1 MVDKLHKQD
10 FEPHLHQQFIVHSD
24 EIGPVGMELVKVS
37 GRTNGNMES
46 FSLLFR
52 TAEGKSFRH
61 NTCQVTHPAIGDF
74 PLFLGPVDTGKTDG
88 IYYEAVFNYIINNNK
103 EG

>member
-1 MVDKLHKQD
+1 MVAKLHKQD
-10 FEPHLHQQFIVHSD
+10 FEPHLNEQFIVHSN
-24 EIGPVGMELVKVS
+24 EIGPVEMDLVKVS
-37 GRTNGNMES
+37 GQTTGKLES
-46 FSLLFR
+46 FSLLFC
-52 TAEGKSFRH
+52 TAEGKAFRH
-61 NTCQVTHPAIGDF
+61 NTCQVTHPAMGDF